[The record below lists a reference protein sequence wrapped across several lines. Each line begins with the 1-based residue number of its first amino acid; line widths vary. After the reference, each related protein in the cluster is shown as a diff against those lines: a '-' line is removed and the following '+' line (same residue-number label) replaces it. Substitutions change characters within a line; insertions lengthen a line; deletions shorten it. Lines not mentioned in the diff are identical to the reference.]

1 MGVFRLGATIMDEVG
16 VITTW
21 KMDAWWIDTPIVD
34 ATWG

>member
-1 MGVFRLGATIMDEVG
+1 MGVFRLDMDEVG